1 MSEIINTEKLLLDSV
16 NILLKAINQ
25 LPIETEADYDV
36 LIEARLARDTL
47 IEVKRAVLSEGWDFN
62 TDKNYLLPIDNQGM
76 IPVPSNVLDLQAVAG
91 NNLIIRDW
99 RLYDKDRQSFVFDEA
114 QKVNIIWDM
123 DFNSLTHPIRHYIT
137 IRAARIFI
145 SRTIGDTTAVGFT
158 QLDEEDAYLACR
170 RSESR
175 TNKYNMF
182 RSPFGVNNRIR
193 MI

>member
-36 LIEARLARDTL
+36 LIEARMAKETL

-62 TDKNYLLPIDNQGM
+62 TDTDYILAIDPQGM
-76 IPVPSNVLDLQAVAG
+76 IPIPSNVLDLQSAIG

-99 RLYDKDRQSFVFDEA
+99 KLYDKDRQSFIFEEA

-123 DFNSLTHPIRHYIT
+123 DFNTLTHPIRHYIT

-145 SRTIGDTTAVGFT
+145 SRTIGDTNAVGFN
-158 QLDEEDAYLACR
+158 QIDEENAYTACR
-170 RSESR
+170 RSEGR
-175 TNKYNMF
+175 TGKYNMF
-182 RSPFGVNNRIR
+182 RSPFGLNNRVR
-193 MI
+193 ML